1 MNILFVKLSALGD
14 VVQAIPAFESLRNY
28 YSSAHITWLVEEEAA
43 DLLQFYPGLDEV
55 MVCRRRSWLI
65 ELRNPLL
72 WPKVSFDILRFC
84 GRLRQRYYDL
94 IIDLQGL
101 LKSGI
106 WVGLTRGRRK
116 IGFDRTREGS
126 WRFLNER
133 LPPYDPDQHALE
145 RYLDVTRYLGA
156 KVDSVRIHD
165 PWTAAEEHL
174 LRRRLSQIKPKSG
187 PPLVACHPVSR
198 WPTKL
203 WPETNFTR
211 LAAELVTRLQ
221 ATVVFTGSTRDR
233 DTIERIVK
241 GAGVDGL
248 HNWAGTTNLRELAY
262 VCKSATVVVS
272 TDSGPMHLAAALG
285 TPVVALFGPTAPWRT
300 GPYGEIHRV
309 MRVDRDCS
317 PCFEKSCDTVECMT
331 ALKVEDVLQAV
342 VEQMNKE

>member
-14 VVQAIPAFESLRNY
+14 VVQSIPAFEALRSH

-43 DLLQFYPGLDEV
+43 DLLQYYPGLDEV
-55 MVCRRRSWLI
+55 IVCRRRSWLK

-84 GRLRQRYYDL
+84 GSLRQRYYDV

-101 LKSGI
+101 LKSAI
-106 WVGLTRGRRK
+106 WVGLARGRRK

-156 KVDSVRIHD
+156 EVDSVRVHD
-165 PWTAAEEHL
+165 PWTHTEEHQ
-174 LRRRLSQIKPKSG
+174 LRRKLSQIRPNRG
-187 PPLVACHPVSR
+187 FPLVVCHPISR

-203 WPETNFTR
+203 WPEANFTR
-211 LAAELVTRLQ
+211 LADELITRLQ
-221 ATVVFTGSTRDR
+221 ATVVFTGSKQDR
-233 DTIERIVK
+233 DTIARIIE
-241 GAGVDGL
+241 GAGVGGL
-248 HNWAGTTNLRELAY
+248 YNWAGTTNLRELAY
-262 VCKSATVVVS
+262 VCKNATVVVS
-272 TDSGPMHLAAALG
+272 TDSGPMHLAAVLG

-300 GPYGEIHRV
+300 GPYGATHRV
-309 MRVDRDCS
+309 LRVDRDCS

-331 ALKVEDVLQAV
+331 ALKVEDVFQAV
-342 VEQMNKE
+342 VEQVNKE